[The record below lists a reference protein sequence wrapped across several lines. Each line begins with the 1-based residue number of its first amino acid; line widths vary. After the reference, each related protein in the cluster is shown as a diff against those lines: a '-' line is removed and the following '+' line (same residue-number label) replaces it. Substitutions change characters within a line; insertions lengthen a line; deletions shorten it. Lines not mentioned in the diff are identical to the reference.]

1 MSIKILQFP
10 DQTQEFNYICDSIQA
25 DLKTVPGSEIA
36 VIARG
41 HKTLKA
47 IQSILLK
54 KEIPVSY
61 QSGENVLDKKIVY
74 QLLTIWKFTNS
85 LLSPEK
91 NIQEELLPEILSFEF
106 FEIKTADIIKIAMLA
121 KGKIPLADLNQ
132 GLDQGLPCV
141 FLDSQLKLEIQEIES
156 KEKISP
162 TRFSWLE
169 IMLKSKK
176 PKIYNLTKF
185 LINLAKKARTENF
198 EKIMDYSL
206 GNTALDD
213 YLSPLKSFYFQEI
226 NQTYLDLLQDLKT
239 LVSKIREKNDWQT
252 YSLTEVVDFVDLLQ
266 KNKVELN
273 KLAGFENQSAVS
285 LLTAHKAKGLE
296 FEKVYIVNCTNQ
308 EWIGKARG
316 SSLNLPLNLPFAPEK
331 DEKDDKL
338 RLFFV
343 AITRAKMDLILSFSD
358 LDKNYKATTKLQ
370 FLEGIANLE
379 IQKIEA
385 TNNLQNSIL
394 SLEQDLYKPEI
405 IYTQKDLEVLK
416 PLVQNYK
423 MSVTHLENFL
433 DITSGG
439 PMCFVNKNLL
449 NFPQAKIDS
458 GSYGTAVHEALKD
471 LVLNLQKQ
479 QGEGL
484 EFLLER
490 YEIHLKKQNLDLKP
504 FEENLVKGKKHLTLF
519 YHQKIPE
526 FNLNCEVEKDFV
538 NQGAVIGGSLLT
550 GKIDRLERLEN
561 KQLRAIDYKTGK
573 AFLNWKGK
581 DKNSKIKL
589 WKYEIQLLFY
599 KILVEN
605 SSQYQNHKLNEAQ
618 IEFIENVDQKIIT
631 LPKHFNKEELERL
644 EKLIQIVY
652 QKIQNLDFPNTS
664 NYSEDL
670 KGIKQF
676 EEDLLLKK
684 I

>member
-1 MSIKILQFP
+1 MPIQTFQFP

-25 DLKTVPGSEIA
+25 DLKTMPGSEIA

-106 FEIKTADIIKIAMLA
+106 FEIKTKDIIKIAMTA
-121 KGKIPLADLNQ
+121 KGKIPLSELNQ
-132 GLDQGLPCV
+132 DLDQTLPCV
-141 FLDSQLKLEIQEIES
+141 FLNTELKEEIENIQE
-156 KEKISP
+156 KQKIAP

-169 IMLKSKK
+169 IMLKSKQ

-185 LINLAKKARTENF
+185 LINLAINSSSENF

-206 GNTALDD
+206 GNKEIDG
-213 YLSPLKSFYFQEI
+213 YFSPLKSFYFKEI
-226 NQTYLDLLQDLKT
+226 NQTYLDFLQDLKT
-239 LVSKIREKNDWQT
+239 LISKIREKNDWKD
-252 YSLTEVVDFVDLLQ
+252 YSLSEVVAFVNLLQ
-266 KNKVELN
+266 KNKIELTKLTNFNN
-273 KLAGFENQSAVS
+273 KEGVN

-308 EWIGKARG
+308 EWIGKNKG

-331 DEKDDKL
+331 DQMDDKL

-343 AITRAKMDLILSFSD
+343 AITRAKTDLILSFSD
-358 LDKNYKATTKLQ
+358 LDKNYKNTTKLQ
-370 FLEGIANLE
+370 FLEDISDLK
-379 IQKIEA
+379 IQKKEMEDG
-385 TNNLQNSIL
+385 LKNSIL

-433 DITSGG
+433 DVTSGG

-471 LVLNLQKQ
+471 LVLNLQKKQ
-479 QGEGL
+479 KADL

-490 YEIHLKKQNLDLKP
+490 YEIHLKKQNLDPSP
-504 FEENLVKGKKHLTLF
+504 FQENLTKGRNHLTLF
-519 YHQKIPE
+519 FKQKIPE

-538 NQGAVIGGSLLT
+538 NQGAVIGDSLLT

-561 KQLRAIDYKTGK
+561 KELRAIDYKTGK

-605 SSQYQNHKLNEAQ
+605 SSQYKNHKLNESQ
-618 IEFIENVDQKIIT
+618 IEFLENVDQKIIT

-652 QKIQNLDFPNTS
+652 QKIQNLDFPDTS